1 MLAFFYMLSRI
12 LRFSWKV
19 KIDYRIYKIALLPAI
34 YLQTICKFFYMEEW
48 IIPVFV
54 FYRIRPNASY

>member
-34 YLQTICKFFYMEEW
+34 YLQTICKFFYMEE
-48 IIPVFV
+48 
-54 FYRIRPNASY
+54 